1 MNGML
6 MRKIVQSAWFWLFC
20 LPLLAANA
28 LAASGDAFFDTSLG
42 DFAAEIRTAQA
53 KGKAGVLLMIE
64 AEGCPYCR
72 RMREKVL
79 SQPAVQQYFRAHFNS
94 FSVDF
99 MGSVPVTDFTGKEVT
114 EKNFARSQRVRGTPT
129 FLFVGPDGK
138 EMARYTGATRDAD
151 EFMALGRFV
160 VDGHWQKMTF
170 EQFRS
175 KP

>member
-1 MNGML
+1 MTGTL
-6 MRKIVQSAWFWLFC
+6 MRKLFHSTGFFLLC
-20 LPLLAANA
+20 LPLLVAHASAAP
-28 LAASGDAFFDTSLG
+28 GDAFFETSLG
-42 DFAAEIRTAQA
+42 DFAAEVKTAQA
-53 KGKAGVLLMIE
+53 QGKTGILLMVE

-99 MGSVPVTDFTGKEVT
+99 MGSVSITDFAGKEVT
-114 EKNFARSQRVRGTPT
+114 EKMFARNQRVRGTPT
-129 FLFVGPDGK
+129 FLFVAPDGK
-138 EMARYTGATRDAD
+138 EMARYTGATRDVE